1 MKVDTTNYLS
11 LPFILSNKE
20 PRLIVITGKGGVGK
34 TTLAMAITKA
44 LESQG
49 KKVLYNCF
57 DQPLNTNLSKNLEL
71 PHFLLNMEDSAKEY
85 IAKKLGS
92 ETIAGWILKTPFFS
106 SLFNMLP
113 GLGHMILLGHIIN
126 KVEEDPELTII
137 LDSPSSGHALTM
149 FESPQN
155 FKEMFRSGLI
165 VEDIK
170 RMEDFI
176 FNNEHMKV
184 IIAALPTEMAL
195 QEAEDLELALRE
207 RKVKDIIHIVN
218 DLLKICPS
226 LENATDEELPE
237 FLKKKIAMEETLLK
251 ELDSSWRLIPH
262 YTHNNPA
269 STVKECALLLAKDMH
284 DSQ

>member
-11 LPFILSNKE
+11 LPFILSNKK

-44 LESQG
+44 YESVG

-57 DQPLNTNLSKNLEL
+57 DQPLNNSLSRNLNL
-71 PHFLLNMEDSAKEY
+71 PHFLLKMEDSAKEY
-85 IAKKLGS
+85 IANKLGS

-126 KVEEDPELTII
+126 KLEEDPELTIV

-176 FNNEHMKV
+176 FKADQMKV
-184 IIAALPTEMAL
+184 VITALPTEMAL
-195 QEAEDLELALRE
+195 QEAQDLELALKQR
-207 RKVKDIIHIVN
+207 RVHDITHVVN

-226 LENATDEELPE
+226 LEGSTSDELPDFLNKKISMEEEL
-237 FLKKKIAMEETLLK
+237 LKN
-251 ELDSSWRLIPH
+251 LDSSWRLIPH
-262 YTHNNPA
+262 YTHDKP
-269 STVKECALLLAKDMH
+269 SSIIKECSLLLTKEMH
-284 DSQ
+284 DS

>member
-11 LPFILSNKE
+11 LPFILSNKK
-20 PRLIVITGKGGVGK
+20 PRLIIITGKGGVGK

-44 LESQG
+44 YESVG

-57 DQPLNTNLSKNLEL
+57 DQPLNNSLSRNLNL
-71 PHFLLNMEDSAKEY
+71 PHFLLKMEDSAKEY
-85 IAKKLGS
+85 IANKLGS

-126 KVEEDPELTII
+126 KLEEDPELTIV

-176 FNNEHMKV
+176 FKADQMKV
-184 IIAALPTEMAL
+184 VITALPTEMAL
-195 QEAEDLELALRE
+195 QEAQDLELALKQR
-207 RKVKDIIHIVN
+207 RVHDITHVVN

-226 LENATDEELPE
+226 LEGSTSDELPDFLNKKISMEEEL
-237 FLKKKIAMEETLLK
+237 LKN
-251 ELDSSWRLIPH
+251 LDSSWRLIPH
-262 YTHNNPA
+262 YTHDKP
-269 STVKECALLLAKDMH
+269 SSIIKECSLLLTKEMH
-284 DSQ
+284 DS

>member
-1 MKVDTTNYLS
+1 
-11 LPFILSNKE
+11 
-20 PRLIVITGKGGVGK
+20 
-34 TTLAMAITKA
+34 MAITKA
-44 LESQG
+44 YESVG

-57 DQPLNTNLSKNLEL
+57 DQPLNNSLSRNLNL
-71 PHFLLNMEDSAKEY
+71 PHFLLKMEDSAKEY
-85 IAKKLGS
+85 IANKLGS

-126 KVEEDPELTII
+126 KLEEDPELTIV

-176 FNNEHMKV
+176 FKADQMKV
-184 IIAALPTEMAL
+184 VITALPTEMAL
-195 QEAEDLELALRE
+195 QEAQDLELALKQR
-207 RKVKDIIHIVN
+207 RVHDITHVVN

-226 LENATDEELPE
+226 LEGSTSDELPDFLNKKISMEEEL
-237 FLKKKIAMEETLLK
+237 LKN
-251 ELDSSWRLIPH
+251 LDSSWRLIPH
-262 YTHNNPA
+262 YTHDKP
-269 STVKECALLLAKDMH
+269 SSIIKECSLLLTKEMH
-284 DSQ
+284 DS